1 MFTVRT
7 TPNKSKAE
15 PASSKSANAKPP
27 DIASASVPDTLV
39 ALHVNPDTGLT
50 RAEVDVR
57 RKEHG
62 YNEVAEKRGHPVLK
76 FLRKFWGI
84 SAWMLELIMV
94 LSAVLGKYSDLV
106 VVGAL
111 LVINAV
117 LSFMQERRA
126 AGVVEALRRRLQV
139 NARVRRES
147 SWQVIPAREL
157 VPGDIVRV
165 RPGDIIP
172 ADVKLLTGALTVD
185 QSALT
190 GESKDADKAPREVLS
205 SGSVVRRGEGNG
217 VVMLT
222 GAKTYFGRTTELV
235 QEARPKLHIEA
246 VVAKVVR
253 WLFVIVGALLC
264 VVIVLSLI
272 RNAPLLEMVSLM
284 LVLLMSA
291 VPVAL
296 PVMFTVSMAVGS
308 KELAKLGVLV
318 TRLSAAEDA
327 ATMDVLCVDKT
338 GTITMNHLAVTGV
351 IPLEHATEADVLFA
365 GALASQEANQDPI
378 DLAFLAAAKERH
390 VFDNVPK
397 VAPVSFAPF
406 DAKNRRTEAVVEQN
420 GQRLRV
426 MKGAVRTVAEAC
438 GLQPPAIEALGARVN
453 ESAAKGYRTLA
464 VARGPETGAPALVG
478 LVTLYD
484 PPRPDAKELI
494 ATLHDLGVPVKMLT
508 GDALP
513 VAREI
518 ARGVGLPNIRRVAD
532 LKAAGAQAGNE
543 AVDLLA
549 GADGFAEVYPED
561 KYIVV
566 QHLQAAG
573 HVTGMTGDG
582 VNDAPALRQ
591 AEVGIAVSTATD
603 VAKGAASVVL
613 TEPGLTNIVALVE
626 QGRTIYQ
633 RILTWI
639 INKISRTILKAAF
652 VAIAFVVTGKFVVSA
667 FAMLLLVFMTDFAK
681 IALATDNVR
690 PSKKP
695 ETWNIGGFIIVSV
708 VLGVAMV
715 AEALLFLWIG
725 WSLFGLATNNNALY
739 TFSFLMLLYLAV
751 FSVVSAR
758 ERRWFWS
765 TMPSKTLMASLIA
778 DALAGTVLTRVG
790 LPGLMPLPWSQTLV
804 IFAYAMVSCLIVND
818 AVKVLMIKW
827 RVPNAVATKPVDV
840 TSQIAKR
847 AYELYE
853 QRGRQDGRAVQDW
866 EKAEREIRKLEAKAK
881 SKPEAKPEAKSEAKA
896 EPKPDAKAEA
906 KPDVKAEP
914 KPEAKAEPKPEAK
927 AEPKPEVKAEP
938 KPEPKAK
945 IPPDLTPQIVKR
957 VHKLYEELGREDVRA
972 VQGWEKTERE
982 IRKDEPKAES
992 KPEVKAETK
1001 PENKV
1006 EAKPETKVEPKPE
1019 AKVDLKPETKAEP
1032 KPQVKTESKSK
1043 AKEESKPEAK
1053 TDPKTQ
1059 SKPEPEPKAET
1070 EAKPTVE
1077 PKPEAKE
1084 VQPETKTEPPSDV
1097 SPQIVKRVHELYE
1110 ELGRE
1115 EVQAVED
1122 WEKAERENRKDEAK
1136 AETKPEAKAEP
1147 KAEAKAEP
1155 EPHK

>member
-1 MFTVRT
+1 MPTI
-7 TPNKSKAE
+7 PNKPQTE
-15 PASSKSANAKPP
+15 PVPPQPANAKPP
-27 DIASASVPDTLV
+27 DIASASVPDMLA
-39 ALHVNPDTGLT
+39 ALHVNPETGLT
-50 RAEVDVR
+50 QAEADVR

-62 YNEVAEKRGHPVLK
+62 YNEVAEQKGHPVLK

-126 AGVVEALRRRLQV
+126 AGVVETLRRRLRV
-139 NARVRRES
+139 NARVRRDS
-147 SWQVIPAREL
+147 SWQVKPAREL
-157 VPGDIVRV
+157 VIGDIVRV

-172 ADVKLLTGALTVD
+172 ADVKLLSGALTVD

-190 GESKDADKAPREVLS
+190 GESKDADKAPGEVLS

-235 QEARPKLHIEA
+235 QKARPKLHIEA

-253 WLFVIVGALLC
+253 WLFVIVGALLG
-264 VVIVLSLI
+264 VVIVMSLI
-272 RNAPLLEMVSLM
+272 RGVSLLEMVPLM

-296 PVMFTVSMAVGS
+296 PVMFTVSMAIGS
-308 KELAKLGVLV
+308 NELAKSGVLV

-327 ATMDVLCVDKT
+327 ATMNVLCVDKT
-338 GTITMNHLAVTGV
+338 GTITMNQLAVTGM
-351 IPLEHATEADVLFA
+351 IPLEHATEADVFFA

-378 DLAFLAAAKERH
+378 DLAFLAAAKAHH
-390 VFDNVPK
+390 VFDGVPA
-397 VAPVSFAPF
+397 VTPISFAPF
-406 DAKNRRTEAVVEQN
+406 DAKNRRTEAVIEQN

-426 MKGAVRTVAEAC
+426 MKGAVRTVAQTC
-438 GLQPPAIEALGARVN
+438 GLQFPAIEALEARVS
-453 ESAAKGYRTLA
+453 ESALKGYRTLA
-464 VARGPETGAPALVG
+464 VAGGPESGAPGLLG

-484 PPRPDAKELI
+484 PPRPDAKQLI
-494 ATLHDLGVPVKMLT
+494 AELRDLGVPVKMLT
-508 GDALP
+508 GDALA

-518 ARGVGLPNIRRVAD
+518 GQGVGLPNIRRVAD
-532 LKAAGAQAGNE
+532 LKAAGSQPGNE

-591 AEVGIAVSTATD
+591 AEVGIAVSSATD

-681 IALATDNVR
+681 ISLATDNVR

-695 ETWNIGGFIIVSV
+695 ETWNIGGFITVSV
-708 VLGVAMV
+708 VLGVAML
-715 AEALLFLWIG
+715 AETLLLLRIG
-725 WSLFGLATNNNALY
+725 WSHFGLAANDHALY
-739 TFSFLMLLYLAV
+739 TFSFLLLLYFAV

-758 ERRWFWS
+758 ERHWFWA
-765 TMPSKTLMASLIA
+765 TLPSKTFLSALA
-778 DALAGTVLTRVG
+778 AEVLAGTLLTIVG
-790 LPGLMPLPWSQTLV
+790 LPGLLPLPWWQTLT
-804 IFAYAMVSCLIVND
+804 IFAYAMVSCLVVND
-818 AVKVLMIKW
+818 AVKVAMIKW
-827 RVPNAVATKPVDV
+827 RVLNAVAKKPMDV
-840 TSQIAKR
+840 TPQIAKR

-853 QRGRQDGRAVQDW
+853 QRGREDGRAVQDW
-866 EKAEREIRKLEAKAK
+866 SQAEREIRK
-881 SKPEAKPEAKSEAKA
+881 
-896 EPKPDAKAEA
+896 
-906 KPDVKAEP
+906 
-914 KPEAKAEPKPEAK
+914 
-927 AEPKPEVKAEP
+927 
-938 KPEPKAK
+938 
-945 IPPDLTPQIVKR
+945 
-957 VHKLYEELGREDVRA
+957 H
-972 VQGWEKTERE
+972 
-982 IRKDEPKAES
+982 
-992 KPEVKAETK
+992 
-1001 PENKV
+1001 
-1006 EAKPETKVEPKPE
+1006 
-1019 AKVDLKPETKAEP
+1019 
-1032 KPQVKTESKSK
+1032 
-1043 AKEESKPEAK
+1043 
-1053 TDPKTQ
+1053 
-1059 SKPEPEPKAET
+1059 
-1070 EAKPTVE
+1070 
-1077 PKPEAKE
+1077 
-1084 VQPETKTEPPSDV
+1084 
-1097 SPQIVKRVHELYE
+1097 
-1110 ELGRE
+1110 
-1115 EVQAVED
+1115 
-1122 WEKAERENRKDEAK
+1122 
-1136 AETKPEAKAEP
+1136 
-1147 KAEAKAEP
+1147 
-1155 EPHK
+1155 EPHQ

>member
-1 MFTVRT
+1 MEIEA
-7 TPNKSKAE
+7 PSK
-15 PASSKSANAKPP
+15 PATAKAP
-27 DIASASVPDTLV
+27 DIASVPVPDTLA
-39 ALHVNPDTGLT
+39 ALHVNPETGLT
-50 RAEVDVR
+50 HAEVDTR

-62 YNEVAEKRGHPVLK
+62 YNEVAEKKGHPVLM
-76 FLRKFWGI
+76 FLGKFWGL

-94 LSAVLGKYSDLV
+94 LSAVLGKFSDLA

-111 LVINAV
+111 LVVNAV
-117 LSFMQERRA
+117 LSFMQEHRA
-126 AGVVEALRRRLQV
+126 AGVVETLRRRLQV
-139 NARVRRES
+139 SARVRREAN
-147 SWQVIPAREL
+147 WQVIPAREL

-172 ADVKLLTGALTVD
+172 ADVKLLTGALSVD

-190 GESKDADKAPREVLS
+190 GESKDADKAPGDVLS

-253 WLFVIVGALLC
+253 WLFVIVGALLG
-264 VVIVLSLI
+264 VVVVLSLI
-272 RNAPLLEMVSLM
+272 RGAPLLEMVPLM

-308 KELAKLGVLV
+308 KELAKRGVLV
-318 TRLSAAEDA
+318 TRLSATEDA

-338 GTITMNHLAVTGV
+338 GTITMNQLAVTGV

-390 VFDNVPK
+390 IFDNLPK

-406 DAKNRRTEAVVEQN
+406 DATNRRTEAVVEQN

-426 MKGAVRTVAEAC
+426 MKGAVRTIAEAC
-438 GLQPPAIEALGARVN
+438 GLHPPAIETLEARVN
-453 ESAAKGYRTLA
+453 ESALKGYRTLA
-464 VARGPETGAPALVG
+464 VARGPETGLRRDGAASAAQAGTPALLG

-484 PPRPDAKELI
+484 PPRPDARQLI
-494 ATLHDLGVPVKMLT
+494 AELVNLGVPVKMLT

-518 ARGVGLPNIRRVAD
+518 GQGVGLPNIRRVAD

-613 TEPGLTNIVALVE
+613 TEPGLTNIVTLIE

-681 IALATDNVR
+681 IALATDHVR

-695 ETWNIGGFIIVSV
+695 ETWNIGGFITVSV
-708 VLGVAMV
+708 VLGVAML
-715 AEALLFLWIG
+715 AEALFLLWIG
-725 WSLFGLATNNNALY
+725 WSRFGLATNNNALY
-739 TFSFLMLLYLAV
+739 TFSFLTLLYLAV
-751 FSVVSAR
+751 FSIVSAR
-758 ERRWFWS
+758 ERRWFWT
-765 TMPSKTLMASLIA
+765 TMPSKTLVAAIMA
-778 DALAGTVLTRVG
+778 DALAGTVLTFVG
-790 LPGLMPLPWSQTLV
+790 LPGLMPLPWWQTLTV
-804 IFAYAMVSCLIVND
+804 FGYAMVSCLVVND
-818 AVKVLMIKW
+818 AVKVAMIKW
-827 RVPNAVATKPVDV
+827 RVPTAVA
-840 TSQIAKR
+840 
-847 AYELYE
+847 
-853 QRGRQDGRAVQDW
+853 
-866 EKAEREIRKLEAKAK
+866 
-881 SKPEAKPEAKSEAKA
+881 
-896 EPKPDAKAEA
+896 
-906 KPDVKAEP
+906 
-914 KPEAKAEPKPEAK
+914 
-927 AEPKPEVKAEP
+927 
-938 KPEPKAK
+938 
-945 IPPDLTPQIVKR
+945 
-957 VHKLYEELGREDVRA
+957 
-972 VQGWEKTERE
+972 
-982 IRKDEPKAES
+982 
-992 KPEVKAETK
+992 
-1001 PENKV
+1001 
-1006 EAKPETKVEPKPE
+1006 
-1019 AKVDLKPETKAEP
+1019 
-1032 KPQVKTESKSK
+1032 
-1043 AKEESKPEAK
+1043 
-1053 TDPKTQ
+1053 
-1059 SKPEPEPKAET
+1059 
-1070 EAKPTVE
+1070 
-1077 PKPEAKE
+1077 
-1084 VQPETKTEPPSDV
+1084 
-1097 SPQIVKRVHELYE
+1097 
-1110 ELGRE
+1110 
-1115 EVQAVED
+1115 
-1122 WEKAERENRKDEAK
+1122 
-1136 AETKPEAKAEP
+1136 
-1147 KAEAKAEP
+1147 
-1155 EPHK
+1155 